1 MAMTPNEQMTFQTQF
16 QEMRTMLGKV
26 TANDKSE
33 NTRALWSM
41 VWMLS
46 LINQDLVAIYN
57 ELDYTNRAQ
66 RVQSDAVNKQIES
79 FQKQMEENRKNA
91 PKNWEEFQKQFREG
105 YEEAQ
110 KEAEAQM
117 TPERRKEAA
126 DNLRKMAD
134 DLESGKYE
142 EDLKKRA
149 AASNLHPIEKNTV
162 EGKSNED
169 GTTDS
174 YSVHF
179 PKNDNPQE

>member
-1 MAMTPNEQMTFQTQF
+1 MAMTPNEQMNFQAQF
-16 QEMRTMLGKV
+16 QELRSTLGKV
-26 TANDKSE
+26 MPGDKSE
-33 NTRALWSM
+33 NTKALWSM

-46 LINQDLVAIYN
+46 IINQDLIGIFN
-57 ELDYTNRAQ
+57 QLDFTNKVQ
-66 RVQSDAVNKQIES
+66 RQQSDLMTKQVED
-79 FQKQMEENRKNA
+79 FQKRWKEAQKDA
-91 PKNWEEFQKQFREG
+91 PKNFEEFQKQFREG

-117 TPERRKEAA
+117 TPEKRKEAA

-149 AASNLHPIEKNTV
+149 AASNLHPIEKPTV
-162 EGKSNED
+162 EGETHED
-169 GTTDS
+169 GETDT

-179 PKNDNPQE
+179 DSDNY